1 MDTSSRR
8 QFLLALAAAGVLPA
22 RQARAAAYPDKPIRI
37 VVPYPPGGGGDTQTR
52 MLATA
57 LATDLGQPVLV
68 DNRAGA
74 NGALGSRAVAA
85 APADGYT
92 LLFTTATQLLLTP
105 LMGAD
110 AGYTAGDFTP
120 VAGMSSQ
127 HMIIVVPAASP
138 LRTMADLVQRGKASG
153 AKVSYGSAGI
163 GSLSHIMGERLNG
176 ATGARFLHVPYKG
189 TGQLMTAILSGEV
202 DYTYVVGSAAAGHL
216 KSGSLRALGVIDK
229 ARSASL
235 PDVPTLKESL
245 GLDGFT
251 QTAWFG
257 LVAPAKT
264 PKPVVDLL
272 HQKIAAVL
280 QRPEVRAR
288 LEAESAVSWPVS
300 PDELAAVLKA
310 DAPVYAEAAK
320 IIK

>member
-1 MDTSSRR
+1 MPPIPRR
-8 QFLLALAAAGVLPA
+8 SFVAAVAGAALLPLH
-22 RQARAAAYPDKPIRI
+22 QARAAAFPDKPIRLI
-37 VVPYPPGGGGDTQTR
+37 VPYPPGGGGDTQSR

-57 LATDLGQPVLV
+57 LAADLGQPVLV

-74 NGALGSRAVAA
+74 NGALGSRAVAM

-105 LMGAD
+105 LMSAD
-110 AGYTAGDFTP
+110 SGFTAADFTP

-127 HMIIVVPAASP
+127 QMIIAVPAASP
-138 LRTMADLVQRGKASG
+138 LRTMADLVQRGKSPE

-163 GSLSHIMGERLNG
+163 GSLSHITGERLNAAAG
-176 ATGARFLHVPYKG
+176 THYLHVPYKG

-216 KSGSLRALGVIDK
+216 KAGTLRALAVVDK
-229 ARSASL
+229 VRAPSL
-235 PDVPTLKESL
+235 PDVPTVKEAV

-257 LVAPAKT
+257 IVAPART

-272 HQKIAAVL
+272 AQKISAVFK
-280 QRPEVRAR
+280 RPEVRAK
-288 LEAESAVSWPVS
+288 LELESAIAWPAG

-310 DAPVYAEAAK
+310 DAPVYADALK